1 MLRALFLALLFAFE
15 PAQAQDAAALRARD
29 AELKEHLTKNAF
41 GRPLHVDSAV
51 SGGTHKGRIYAV
63 IEHPYSAVA
72 AALARPAQWC
82 EILMLQVN
90 IKRCDAS
97 TEAGMTAF
105 ITRKPRDPV
114 DDAQRVDFRF
124 ERATASA
131 EYLQAVVSAPSG
143 PLGTRDYETRVEA
156 APLDSR
162 RTLMHMSYTYSL
174 GSMARFALDA
184 YLAGAGRDKA
194 GFSVA
199 GGERG
204 VVERAAMRHY
214 LAIEAYLNS
223 LATPREKR
231 LEARLRDWYAA
242 TTRYP
247 QLREPV
253 GIDEYVE
260 MKLNEFRTAS
270 RLVDALG

>member
-1 MLRALFLALLFAFE
+1 MLRVLTLTFLFVFG
-15 PAQAQDAAALRARD
+15 PAQAQDAAALRARY
-29 AELKEHLTKNAF
+29 AELEDQLTKNAF
-41 GRPLHVDSAV
+41 GRPLHVDSDV
-51 SGGTHKGRIYAV
+51 SGGTHKGQIYAV
-63 IEHPYSAVA
+63 IEHPYGAVA

-90 IKRCDAS
+90 IKRCSAS
-97 TEAGMTAF
+97 NEQSLTAF
-105 ITRKPRDPV
+105 ITRRPRDRA
-114 DDAQRVDFRF
+114 DDAHRVDFRL
-124 ERATASA
+124 EGAAAST
-131 EYLQAVVSAPSG
+131 EYLRLALSAPSG
-143 PLGTRDYETRVEA
+143 PMGTRDYKIVLEA
-156 APLDSR
+156 APLDPQQ
-162 RTLMHMSYTYSL
+162 TFMHMSYAYSL

-194 GFSVA
+194 GFSVP

-214 LAIEAYLNS
+214 LGIEAYLNS
-223 LATPREKR
+223 LATPQEKR
-231 LEARLRDWYAA
+231 LETRLRDWYAA

-260 MKLNEFRTAS
+260 MKLNEFRAALRS
-270 RLVDALG
+270 VDAVG